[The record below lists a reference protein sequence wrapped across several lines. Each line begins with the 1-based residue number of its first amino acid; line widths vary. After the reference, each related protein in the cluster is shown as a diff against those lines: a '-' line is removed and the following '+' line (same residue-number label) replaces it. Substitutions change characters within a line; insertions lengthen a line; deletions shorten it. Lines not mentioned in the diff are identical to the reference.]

1 MRDVQLLRANTDRWI
16 SDRSGALHHEPPG
29 DDHYGDV
36 KPWRWTADAV
46 NAESCRRRADVVQI
60 DEPWMAISRQGP
72 CLRSRA
78 NRVDGVSGTVANLC
92 FGGGGPR

>member
-1 MRDVQLLRANTDRWI
+1 
-16 SDRSGALHHEPPG
+16 
-29 DDHYGDV
+29 
-36 KPWRWTADAV
+36 
-46 NAESCRRRADVVQI
+46 VVQI